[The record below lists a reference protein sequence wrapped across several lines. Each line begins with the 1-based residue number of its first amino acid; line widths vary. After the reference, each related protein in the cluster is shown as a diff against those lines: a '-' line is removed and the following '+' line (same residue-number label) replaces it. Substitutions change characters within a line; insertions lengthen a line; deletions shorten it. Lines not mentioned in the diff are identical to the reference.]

1 MLSVLAAGLLLVAV
15 ALLILRPLL
24 APADPDRST
33 QPGVGALPPSG
44 PGAGRDEVVAPG
56 PAPAVDP
63 AADDALEAA
72 IAARRARMTERAGG
86 ER

>member
-1 MLSVLAAGLLLVAV
+1 MLLVLAAGLLLIAV

-24 APADPDRST
+24 APADRDRST
-33 QPGVGALPPSG
+33 LPGVGTHPPADRRASG
-44 PGAGRDEVVAPG
+44 DGVVDPG
-56 PAPAVDP
+56 PATAVDP

-72 IAARRARMTERAGG
+72 IAARRARMSERAGG